1 MKILRC
7 NYFKR
12 FCCRV
17 SVTELSPRFS
27 TKFNLLL
34 INSKPLNCSCSFFL
48 IVYIPIRTFKLNSRV
63 KELHFFFEYVLILMT
78 SKKFGFKWT
87 SLINKLILA
96 VVFMTLVFFCFL
108 FFSMWVFFHEH
119 SRITRLQG
127 KGEGISLTPHY
138 HFHSLHGHLDISRAI
153 TAENLFLCFQRF
165 PFLKIRTIIL
175 LVPFIIKKWLSRV

>member
-108 FFSMWVFFHEH
+108 FFFYVGFL
-119 SRITRLQG
+119 SRTFTNH
-127 KGEGISLTPHY
+127 KTAGEGGGHFFNSSLPLPLTSQTLRH
-138 HFHSLHGHLDISRAI
+138 
-153 TAENLFLCFQRF
+153 
-165 PFLKIRTIIL
+165 
-175 LVPFIIKKWLSRV
+175 